1 MALQV
6 TKTNS
11 NGLDVSYW
19 RVKFLETH
27 FDDSWTTA
35 PSGQL
40 FRFQIEG
47 YHDADYRAQN
57 AGVESHQYHVT
68 GSEYTAIVNA
78 GSGDLRPGIYDWL
91 KAQTTGSAK
100 QGASSL
106 TLDFFSSATNV

>member
-6 TKTNS
+6 TKTTS

-19 RVKFLETH
+19 RVKSLETS
-27 FDDSWTTA
+27 FDDSWTNS

-40 FRFQIEG
+40 FRFQVEG
-47 YHDADYRAQN
+47 YHNADYRAQN

-91 KAQTTGSAK
+91 KAQTSGSPRQA
-100 QGASSL
+100 ASNL
-106 TLDFFSSATNV
+106 TLNFFSSATNV